1 MLSVAKRYSVR
12 GSLAEQD
19 MYYDEREGGGESV
32 KPRQSSMPRN
42 STRRKQS
49 VERGQHGGGKSKTNK
64 KAQNNEYSE
73 GRNKA
78 QNNVRS
84 SDQNSAKNGVH
95 NASQKKTQ
103 HNIQSKAQ
111 GGTQGKPQSKMQ
123 NGTQAKPQSKMQSGT
138 QAKPQSRVKSGVQ
151 SKVNNK
157 TLNNSKHNVQVNAQ
171 GGVIKDS
178 HGESKL
184 MKAGGHKNK
193 ENGQKLEEN
202 KKVAQENRR
211 KLLEMEE
218 ENRKILAAEVA
229 MRKIRNKVRRK
240 YTLMIFALVFL
251 GLALT
256 YRYSLVIEIN
266 DRIRRQNTVLS
277 NVVSSNNQIQK
288 EISMETDLD
297 KVGLLAESKLGMQ
310 KPDNHQIIYIRV
322 PRKDHALVEVE
333 VKKQET
339 VKERF
344 NIIEPFRYAAEKIF
358 KK

>member
-1 MLSVAKRYSVR
+1 MNVAKRYSVR
-12 GSLAEQD
+12 GSLAEQEL
-19 MYYDEREGGGESV
+19 YYDEREGGSGSE
-32 KPRQSSMPRN
+32 KPHQNSMPKN
-42 STRRKQS
+42 STRRRQS
-49 VERGQHGGGKSKTNK
+49 VENGQQGGGKSKLKNR
-64 KAQNNEYSE
+64 AQNNVYGE
-73 GRNKA
+73 GRNKS
-78 QNNVRS
+78 QNNLRS
-84 SDQNSAKNGVH
+84 SDQNRGKNGVQ
-95 NASQKKTQ
+95 NAEQKKMQ

-111 GGTQGKPQSKMQ
+111 VGTRGKPQSKMQ
-123 NGTQAKPQSKMQSGT
+123 AGTQGKSQSGVKPGAQSKTNDKT
-138 QAKPQSRVKSGVQ
+138 Q
-151 SKVNNK
+151 NNA
-157 TLNNSKHNVQVNAQ
+157 KHNAHVNAR
-171 GGVIKDS
+171 GGAVRDVN
-178 HGESKL
+178 GESKL
-184 MKAGGHKNK
+184 KKAGGQKNK
-193 ENGQKLEEN
+193 ENVQKLEER
-202 KKVAQENRR
+202 KREAQETRR
-211 KLLEMEE
+211 KLLELEE

-266 DRIRRQNTVLS
+266 DRIRRQNTVLT

-339 VKERF
+339 AKERL